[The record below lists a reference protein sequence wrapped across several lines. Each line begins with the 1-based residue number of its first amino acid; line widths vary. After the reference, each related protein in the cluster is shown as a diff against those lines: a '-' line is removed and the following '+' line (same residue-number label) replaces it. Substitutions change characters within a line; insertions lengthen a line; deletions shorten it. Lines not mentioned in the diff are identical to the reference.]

1 MYYLLSI
8 TLISSS
14 EKPSKLLSQR
24 YFFVSETITPLNP
37 NNAIQLGHAI
47 KPFNM
52 SAISHTE
59 SRAVTQP
66 INTTFTLIS
75 PFNIIKIFFHINTCF
90 QVFLYS
96 PQYRSRSIRT
106 LIRIIFIQQDT
117 AVIHHLGGTDCRSYF
132 F

>member
-52 SAISHTE
+52 SAISHTK

-66 INTTFTLIS
+66 INTTIVQQTLKGINAFLPKRYSQHFS
-75 PFNIIKIFFHINTCF
+75 P
-90 QVFLYS
+90 
-96 PQYRSRSIRT
+96 
-106 LIRIIFIQQDT
+106 
-117 AVIHHLGGTDCRSYF
+117 
-132 F
+132 